1 MKSKITTSVRL
12 SGSCH
17 EYKKNNIKVMSK
29 IKFNI
34 LLLICLG
41 MMSATAQ
48 TKKKPAAKPVATSTA
63 KKPVTAVAAQ
73 GIFAEIETAK
83 GKIVIQ
89 LEYQKTPVT
98 VANFISLAEG
108 TNASVADEKLKG
120 KPFYDGLKFH
130 RVIADF
136 MIQGGDPQGNGSGG
150 PGYAFKDEFTD
161 AQFDKAGILAMANS
175 GPKTNGSQF
184 FITHKE
190 TSWLNGKHTI
200 FGYVTT
206 GHDVVN
212 KIAQDDVM
220 NKITIIRK
228 GADAKKFDA
237 AKTFADYMAN
247 KAGDEAKEATMTA
260 ENNKKQVELEAQR
273 KAEYNTKFAP
283 VIAAKAK
290 YLNDTKAT
298 ATETTSSLKYKI
310 IKAGTGKKPAEG
322 TNVYIDYAGYLEDG
336 SLFDSSIENVNKEYG
351 KFDENRAK
359 QNGYQPFPFPYGKK
373 DGLIP
378 GFLEALNLMNFGD
391 TALVY
396 IPSKLGYGEKGAGN
410 VIPPNAN
417 IIFEIEMLET
427 MPAPKQ

>member
-1 MKSKITTSVRL
+1 M
-12 SGSCH
+12 
-17 EYKKNNIKVMSK
+17 
-29 IKFNI
+29 KFNI

-41 MMSATAQ
+41 MISATAQ
-48 TKKKPAAKPVATSTA
+48 TKKKPAANSNATKFTVTEKKAATPSTD
-63 KKPVTAVAAQ
+63 Q
-73 GIFAEIETAK
+73 GIFAEIETSK
-83 GKIVIQ
+83 GKILIQ

-120 KPFYDGLKFH
+120 KPFYNGLKFH

-161 AQFDKAGILAMANS
+161 AKFDRAGILAMANS

-190 TSWLNGKHTI
+190 TTWLNNKHTI
-200 FGYVTT
+200 FGYVIT
-206 GHDVVN
+206 GQDVVN

-220 NKITIIRK
+220 NKITIVRK

-237 AKTFADYMAN
+237 PKVFADYMAN
-247 KAGDEAKEATMTA
+247 RAAEDAKEAAIAA
-260 ENNKKQVELEAQR
+260 ENQKKQVELEAQK
-273 KAEYNTKFAP
+273 KAEYNAKFGA

-298 ATETTSSLKYKI
+298 ATETASGLKYKI
-310 IKAGTGKKPAEG
+310 IKAGTGKKPADG
-322 TNVYIDYAGYLEDG
+322 TNVYINYAGYLEDG
-336 SLFDSSIENVNKEYG
+336 SLFDSSMESVNKECG
-351 KFDENRAK
+351 KYDENRAK

-378 GFLEALNLMNFGD
+378 GFLEALSLMNYGD

-396 IPSKLGYGEKGAGN
+396 IPSKLGYGERGAGN
-410 VIPPNAN
+410 VIPPNSN
-417 IIFEIEMLET
+417 IIFEVEMLET
-427 MPAPKQ
+427 LPAPVAKQ